1 MGLLETFYK
10 IRGYSNYAKEP
21 YQLKKH
27 EAIEV
32 IAALERQMPKKAIV
46 EAEGEK
52 TISGICPKC
61 ELDLVYIKTERPRY
75 FSYCPRCG
83 QKVTWR

>member
-1 MGLLETFYK
+1 MGLLETFSK